1 VFRINDLLS
10 RVSHNSAI
18 PLFGRRRR
26 IHLYGVGL
34 PKSGT
39 ASIAQL
45 FSEYR
50 SSHEPENREFLKD
63 LNLYLKRQLSEAQM
77 RRLLRERDRKLA
89 LEVES
94 SHFYVYVV
102 DLLVAMHPAAR
113 FVLTIRE
120 PISWLRSFIN
130 DTHGFDSRDP
140 SSVWNVYRDLRMRT
154 AVPPPAEEKSLAEA
168 GLYSLEGYFSYW
180 RTHIERV
187 TEAVPSKQLFVVR
200 TSEISNKLQELA
212 DFADVPLSSLHVEK
226 AHSHKGE
233 RKLELVDGLDQVYLA
248 RKCLEVCSELL
259 ERWLPDDHAR
269 LTQIAAQCRQL
280 KPLACKSDGSFL

>member
-1 VFRINDLLS
+1 VFRINDLLN
-10 RVSHNSAI
+10 RVSHDSAI
-18 PLFGRRRR
+18 PLFGRRRG

-39 ASIAQL
+39 ASIAEL

-50 SSHEPENREFLKD
+50 SSHEPKNRAFLKD
-63 LNLYLKRQLSEAQM
+63 RNLYLKRQLSEAQM
-77 RRLLRERDRKLA
+77 RRLLRDRDRQLA

-102 DLLVAMHPAAR
+102 DLLVTMHPAAK

-130 DTHGFDSRDP
+130 DTHSFDSRDP

-154 AVPPPAEEKSLAEA
+154 AVPHPAEEKILAEA
-168 GLYSLEGYFSYW
+168 GLYALEGYFSYW

-187 TEAVPSKQLFVVR
+187 TKAVPCKQLFVVR
-200 TSEISNKLQELA
+200 TSELSNKLQELA

-226 AHSHKGE
+226 AYSHKGA
-233 RKLELVDGLDQVYLA
+233 RRLTFVDGLDQVYLA
-248 RKCLEVCSELL
+248 RKCLELCSEPL

-269 LTQIAAQCRQL
+269 LAQIAAQCRQRKGISKNTML
-280 KPLACKSDGSFL
+280 RR

>member
-1 VFRINDLLS
+1 MN
-10 RVSHNSAI
+10 RVSQISAI
-18 PLFGRRRR
+18 RLFGRRRR

-50 SSHEPENREFLKD
+50 SSHEPENRAFLTD

-77 RRLLRERDRKLA
+77 RRLLRYRDRQLD

-102 DLLVAMHPAAR
+102 NLLVTIHPAAK

-130 DTHGFDSRDP
+130 DTHSFDSRDP
-140 SSVWNVYRDLRMRT
+140 SSVWNVYRDLRMRIST
-154 AVPPPAEEKSLAEA
+154 PHPAEEKILAEA

-180 RTHIERV
+180 RTHIERI
-187 TEAVPSKQLFVVR
+187 TKAVPSKQLFVVR
-200 TSEISNKLQELA
+200 TSDLSNKLQELA
-212 DFADVPLSSLHVEK
+212 DFSGVPLSSLHVEK
-226 AHSHKGE
+226 AHSHKGA
-233 RKLELVDGLDQVYLA
+233 RKLEFVDRLDQVYLA
-248 RKCLEVCSELL
+248 RKCLELCSEPL
-259 ERWLPDDHAR
+259 ERWFPNDHAR
-269 LTQIAAQCRQL
+269 ITQIAALNTVNQREPR
-280 KPLACKSDGSFL
+280 KIYMH